1 MKERLTRNISLKIL
15 SLLLAV
21 LLWVVILNVDD
32 PVISDVIE
40 NIPVIS
46 INENVLKSK
55 DQVYEVISGDTVDVK
70 VKGKRSI
77 IESLRT
83 TDFQVIADLSQ
94 LSIVNAVPIDIS
106 VPEYNDKIEITD
118 RDSFTMKVAL
128 ENLDTQ
134 QFRINVV
141 ENGTVAEGYYIKEKT
156 ARPNMIQVSGAESII
171 KKIKEV
177 VVEINVNNA
186 DESFKETAIPKVY
199 DNNGTL
205 MDSSKLTF
213 NFEEV
218 DVAIDLLKTKTVNL
232 FIELQGTPYFGYEY
246 VSFQYE
252 PKQVVIAGE
261 QEELDKVQYIMGEY
275 SIVNK
280 REDIEDEV
288 NIEDFI
294 KEDVILIDENQN
306 AVVNID
312 IEKQETKEISFDTSE
327 IEVRNI
333 PEGMVYTINSN
344 AIIRA
349 KLYGNKDDLSA
360 ITRNTLKPF
369 IDIAEEPIGTKLV
382 NIQFDYDTSVSGITV
397 SNPSISITLDK
408 AAD

>member
-382 NIQFDYDTSVSGITV
+382 NIQFDYDTSVSGVTV

>member
-1 MKERLTRNISLKIL
+1 MKERLTRNVSLKIL

-40 NIPVIS
+40 DIPVTS

-177 VVEINVNNA
+177 VVEIDVNNA

-246 VSFQYE
+246 VNFEYE

-288 NIEDFI
+288 NIGDFI

-327 IEVRNI
+327 IDVRNI
-333 PEGMVYTINSN
+333 PEDMVYTINSN
-344 AIIRA
+344 AIISA

-360 ITRNTLKPF
+360 ITKNTLKPF
-369 IDIAEEPIGTKLV
+369 IDIADEPIGTKLV

-397 SNPSISITLDK
+397 SNPSISITLNK
-408 AAD
+408 TAD